1 MLQPKKQKY
10 RKYMRGTRKGNAQ
23 RGQTIAFGEF
33 GLKALGRDWI
43 TARQIEAS
51 RRAIVH
57 FTKRVGKVWIRVF
70 PDKPI
75 TSKAAGAKMGSG
87 KGDIDQYVAVVRP
100 GLILFEIAGVPK
112 DQALEALKRASHKL
126 PIRTKIIKR
135 E

>member
-1 MLQPKKQKY
+1 MLQPKKLKY
-10 RKYMRGTRKGNAQ
+10 RKYMRGTRKGNAG
-23 RGQTIAFGEF
+23 RGNRIAFGEY
-33 GLKALGRDWI
+33 GLKALSRDWV

-57 FTKRVGKVWIRVF
+57 FTKRAGKVWIRAF

-100 GLILFEIAGVPK
+100 GLVLFEIAGVPE
-112 DQALEALKRASHKL
+112 DQALEALKRAAHKL
-126 PIRTKIIKR
+126 SIKTKIIKR
-135 E
+135 V